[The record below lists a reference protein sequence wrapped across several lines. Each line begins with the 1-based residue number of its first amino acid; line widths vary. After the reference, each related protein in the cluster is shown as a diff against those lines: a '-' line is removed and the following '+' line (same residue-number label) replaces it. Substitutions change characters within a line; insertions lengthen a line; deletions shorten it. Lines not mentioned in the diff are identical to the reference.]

1 MRVIVQRV
9 KSAKVQIDNSITAV
23 IGSGLVLLVGIA
35 RSDTN
40 KEADYVVE
48 KIAGLRIFSD
58 EDGKMNL
65 DIRQIQGSLL
75 IVSNFTVCADVK
87 RGRRPSF
94 DLAAPPAEAHVIYDY
109 FVKRARLTG
118 IPVETGSFQ
127 AHMLVELENDGPITL
142 LVESV

>member
-127 AHMLVELENDGPITL
+127 AHMLVELVNDGPITL